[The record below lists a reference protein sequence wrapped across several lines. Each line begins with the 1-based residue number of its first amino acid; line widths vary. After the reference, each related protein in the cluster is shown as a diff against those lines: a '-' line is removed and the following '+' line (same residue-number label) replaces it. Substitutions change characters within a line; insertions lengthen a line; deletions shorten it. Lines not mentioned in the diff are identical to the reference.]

1 MDGEETLRRQ
11 LPGKQSLEE
20 GRDQQDHGEPDGQ
33 ERAREGSYRL
43 SSRTKSAGTG
53 IGTPGQV
60 QDSSQAGILVDEDC
74 CQQPQH
80 SLSRHMVTKIK

>member
-1 MDGEETLRRQ
+1 MLFSFTKDR
-11 LPGKQSLEE
+11 EE

-74 CQQPQH
+74 CQQPQPIQTH
-80 SLSRHMVTKIK
+80 GN

>member
-1 MDGEETLRRQ
+1 MLFSFTKDR
-11 LPGKQSLEE
+11 EE
-20 GRDQQDHGEPDGQ
+20 GRDQQDHGEPGGQ

-60 QDSSQAGILVDEDC
+60 QDGSQAGILVDEEC
-74 CQQPQH
+74 CQQPQP
-80 SLSRHMVTKIK
+80 RHMVTK